1 MTPVPVSLA
10 LLAAL
15 LFALSA
21 VAQQRAAAGAPA
33 GAALLGALVRSPVWL
48 AGTAAGGLGFVALVG
63 ARASGPLLLVQPLLA
78 TTLLFALPLAARLR
92 GRPVTRTDLTRAATL
107 TVALA
112 VFVVS
117 GRPASG
123 EVPATSGSWAP
134 ALAGAVVVV
143 LACVATAARRP
154 PGTARAVLLAAA
166 AAVSFALGA
175 VLLAGVVEA
184 LGRGPLA
191 ALTAWPT
198 WAVLAA
204 VLGGSWLQQ
213 AAYQAG
219 DLAASL
225 PVVTAGEQGVAAV
238 LGVVVL
244 GERVAPGPVAVLA
257 FLVVLVAAAALA
269 RAAEPAREHLR
280 H

>member
-1 MTPVPVSLA
+1 MPVVAVGTA
-10 LLAAL
+10 LLASL

-21 VAQQRAAAGAPA
+21 VAQQRAAADAPG
-33 GAALLGALVRSPVWL
+33 GAALLGALVHSPLWL

-92 GRPVTRTDLTRAATL
+92 GRPVTRADLTWAATL

-112 VFVVS
+112 VFVAS
-117 GRPASG
+117 GRPEPGAAPASS
-123 EVPATSGSWAP
+123 ASWAP
-134 ALAGAVVVV
+134 AVGGAVVVV
-143 LACVATAARRP
+143 AACVAAAARRP

-175 VLLAGVVEA
+175 VLLAGVVDS
-184 LGRGPLA
+184 LGRGPVA
-191 ALTAWPT
+191 AVTAWPT

-219 DLAASL
+219 DLALSL

-244 GERVAPGPVAVLA
+244 GERVAPGPAAVLA
-257 FLVVLVAAAALA
+257 FVVVLVAAAVLA
-269 RAAEPAREHLR
+269 RAAAPARKR
-280 H
+280 AAR